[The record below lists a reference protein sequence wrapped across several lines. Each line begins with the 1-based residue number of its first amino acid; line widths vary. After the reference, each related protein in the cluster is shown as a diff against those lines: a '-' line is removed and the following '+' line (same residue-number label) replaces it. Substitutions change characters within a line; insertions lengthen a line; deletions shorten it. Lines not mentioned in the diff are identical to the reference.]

1 MYWTKKLET
10 VEKYL
15 KCFQRKSGILGSSGV
30 EEKKYK
36 EIFHKNVKTHLTLN
50 ESYSWYKNREN
61 TVVATEFVVQ
71 GLDIDYPL
79 VVFGG
84 DYYLENGEWKISKMA
99 KKKKLNIFLDSN
111 KLFRNIYNVLLT
123 RGRKGMLLYFPEEIG
138 ELKELV
144 QRVKE
149 TGVIEK

>member
-1 MYWTKKLET
+1 M
-10 VEKYL
+10 KY
-15 KCFQRKSGILGSSGV
+15 FQRKSGILGSSGV

-36 EIFHKNVKTHLTLN
+36 EIFHKNVKTHLTFT

-61 TVVATEFVVQ
+61 IVVATEFVVQ

-99 KKKKLNIFLDSN
+99 TKKKSGVFLDSD

-123 RGRKGMLLYFPEEIG
+123 RGRKGMLLYFPEDIG
-138 ELKELV
+138 ELKELA
-144 QRVKE
+144 QRVKDI
-149 TGVIEK
+149 GIIEK